1 MANEFAFMFINIED
15 QIAQYKQGMI
25 SEQVFVDA
33 VQRALD
39 SYGGELATIKF
50 DEPTSVF
57 GRNGGSTGNVVD
69 GDTRYKITKL

>member
-15 QIAQYKQGMI
+15 QIAQYKEGMI

-39 SYGGELATIKF
+39 SHQGELATIEF
-50 DEPTSVF
+50 NEPGISDSMMDGAEPT
-57 GRNGGSTGNVVD
+57 
-69 GDTRYKITKL
+69 YEITKL

>member
-15 QIAQYKQGMI
+15 QIAQYKEGMI

-39 SYGGELATIKF
+39 GYGGEPATI
-50 DEPTSVF
+50 VF
-57 GRNGGSTGNVVD
+57 E
-69 GDTRYKITKL
+69 

>member
-15 QIAQYKQGMI
+15 QIAQYKEGMI

-39 SYGGELATIKF
+39 SYGGEPATITF

-57 GRNGGSTGNVVD
+57 GANGGSTGDVVD
-69 GDTRYKITKL
+69 STYNITRV

>member
-15 QIAQYKQGMI
+15 QIAQYKEGMI

-39 SYGGELATIKF
+39 SYDGEEATITF
-50 DEPTSVF
+50 VEERTYNAEPTSVF
-57 GRNGGSTGNVVD
+57 GRNGGSTGDEV
-69 GDTRYKITKL
+69 GS

>member
-15 QIAQYKQGMI
+15 QIAQYKEGMI

-39 SYGGELATIKF
+39 EYPGELATIEF
-50 DEPTSVF
+50 NEPGISD
-57 GRNGGSTGNVVD
+57 SMMD
-69 GDTRYKITKL
+69 GAVPTYNITRV

>member
-15 QIAQYKQGMI
+15 QIAQYKEGMI

-39 SYGGELATIKF
+39 EYDGEEATITF
-50 DEPTSVF
+50 VEQ
-57 GRNGGSTGNVVD
+57 RE
-69 GDTRYKITKL
+69 YKNI

>member
-1 MANEFAFMFINIED
+1 MANEFSFMFINIED
-15 QIAQYKQGMI
+15 QIAQYKEGMI

-39 SYGGELATIKF
+39 GYGGEPATIVF

-57 GRNGGSTGNVVD
+57 GRNGGSTGDVVD
-69 GDTRYKITKL
+69 PTYNITRV